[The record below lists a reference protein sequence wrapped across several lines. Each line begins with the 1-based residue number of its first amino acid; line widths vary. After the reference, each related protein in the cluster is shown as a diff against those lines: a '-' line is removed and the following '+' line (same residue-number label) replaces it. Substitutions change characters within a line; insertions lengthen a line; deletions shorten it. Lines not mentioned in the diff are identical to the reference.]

1 MNDNENKMNN
11 VKQFIN
17 EHKTGLIIG
26 ACGTVTLAFGAYC
39 YLSGYLSG
47 YCSGYRSGR
56 IDQYNTDA
64 IECAMQFNEALKTL
78 DDETKMT
85 VVNAFNAVASNTLS
99 K

>member
-26 ACGTVTLAFGAYC
+26 ACGIVTLAFGAYC
-39 YLSGYLSG
+39 
-47 YCSGYRSGR
+47 YRSGR

-64 IECAMQFNEALKTL
+64 IGCAMQFNEALKTL

-85 VVNAFNAVASNTLS
+85 VVNAFNAAASNTLS

>member
-26 ACGTVTLAFGAYC
+26 ACGIVTLAFGAYC
-39 YLSGYLSG
+39 YR
-47 YCSGYRSGR
+47 SGYRSGR

-64 IECAMQFNEALKTL
+64 IGYAMQFNEALKTL
-78 DDETKMT
+78 DDETKTT
-85 VVNAFNAVASNTLS
+85 VINAFNAVASNTLS

>member
-11 VKQFIN
+11 VKKFIN

-26 ACGTVTLAFGAYC
+26 ACGIVTLAFGAYC
-39 YLSGYLSG
+39 Y
-47 YCSGYRSGR
+47 RSGR
-56 IDQYNTDA
+56 TDQLNTDA
-64 IECAMQFNEALKTL
+64 RVFRWQFNEALKTL

-85 VVNAFNAVASNTLS
+85 VIEAFNAATSTTSS

>member
-26 ACGTVTLAFGAYC
+26 ACGIVTLAFGAYC
-39 YLSGYLSG
+39 YHSGYSSG
-47 YCSGYRSGR
+47 YSSGR
-56 IDQYNTDA
+56 IDQHNADA
-64 IECAMQFNEALKTL
+64 IVFSWQFNKALKTL

-85 VVNAFNAVASNTLS
+85 VVEAFNAAASTTSS

>member
-26 ACGTVTLAFGAYC
+26 ACGIVTLAFGAYC
-39 YLSGYLSG
+39 
-47 YCSGYRSGR
+47 YRSGR

-64 IECAMQFNEALKTL
+64 IGYAMQFNEALKTL

-85 VVNAFNAVASNTLS
+85 VVEAFNAAASTTLS

>member
-11 VKQFIN
+11 VKKFIN

-26 ACGTVTLAFGAYC
+26 ACGIVTLAFGAYC
-39 YLSGYLSG
+39 YR
-47 YCSGYRSGR
+47 SGYRSGR
-56 IDQYNTDA
+56 IDQLNTDTRVFGW
-64 IECAMQFNEALKTL
+64 QFNEALKTL

-85 VVNAFNAVASNTLS
+85 VVEAFNAATSNALS

>member
-26 ACGTVTLAFGAYC
+26 ACGIVTLAFGAYC
-39 YLSGYLSG
+39 Y
-47 YCSGYRSGR
+47 CSGR

-64 IECAMQFNEALKTL
+64 IGCAMQFNEALNTL

>member
-26 ACGTVTLAFGAYC
+26 ACGIVTLAFGAYC
-39 YLSGYLSG
+39 YS
-47 YCSGYRSGR
+47 SGR
-56 IDQYNTDA
+56 IDQHNTDA
-64 IECAMQFNEALKTL
+64 IVFGWQFNEALKAL
-78 DDETKMT
+78 DDETKTT
-85 VVNAFNAVASNTLS
+85 VINAFNAAASNTLS

>member
-26 ACGTVTLAFGAYC
+26 ACGIVTLAFGAYC
-39 YLSGYLSG
+39 YR
-47 YCSGYRSGR
+47 SGYRSGR
-56 IDQYNTDA
+56 IDQYNTDT
-64 IECAMQFNEALKTL
+64 IGFAMQFNEALKTL

-85 VVNAFNAVASNTLS
+85 VVEAFNAAASNTLS

>member
-11 VKQFIN
+11 VKKFIN

-26 ACGTVTLAFGAYC
+26 ACGIVTLAFGAYC
-39 YLSGYLSG
+39 YRSGD
-47 YCSGYRSGR
+47 RSGR
-56 IDQYNTDA
+56 IDQLNTDA
-64 IECAMQFNEALKTL
+64 RVFGWQFNEALKTL

-85 VVNAFNAVASNTLS
+85 VVEAFNAATSNTLS

>member
-11 VKQFIN
+11 VKKFIN

-26 ACGTVTLAFGAYC
+26 ACGIVTLAFGAYC
-39 YLSGYLSG
+39 YRSGTIA
-47 YCSGYRSGR
+47 GR
-56 IDQYNTDA
+56 IDQLNTDA
-64 IECAMQFNEALKTL
+64 RVFGWQFNEALKTL

-85 VVNAFNAVASNTLS
+85 VVEAFNAATSNTLS

>member
-26 ACGTVTLAFGAYC
+26 ACGIVTLAFGAYC
-39 YLSGYLSG
+39 YRSGYS
-47 YCSGYRSGR
+47 SGR
-56 IDQYNTDA
+56 IDQHNTDA
-64 IECAMQFNEALKTL
+64 IVFGWQFNEALKAL
-78 DDETKMT
+78 DDETKTT
-85 VVNAFNAVASNTLS
+85 VINAFNAAASNTLS

>member
-11 VKQFIN
+11 VKKFIN

-26 ACGTVTLAFGAYC
+26 ACGIVTLAFGAYC
-39 YLSGYLSG
+39 YS
-47 YCSGYRSGR
+47 SGR
-56 IDQYNTDA
+56 IDQHSTDA
-64 IECAMQFNEALKTL
+64 IAFGWQFNEALKTL

-85 VVNAFNAVASNTLS
+85 VVEAFNAAASTTSS

>member
-26 ACGTVTLAFGAYC
+26 ACGIVTLAFGAYC
-39 YLSGYLSG
+39 YR
-47 YCSGYRSGR
+47 SGYRSGR

-64 IECAMQFNEALKTL
+64 IGCAMQFNEALKTL
-78 DDETKMT
+78 DDETKTT
-85 VVNAFNAVASNTLS
+85 VINAFNAVASNTLS

>member
-26 ACGTVTLAFGAYC
+26 ACGIVTLAFGAYC
-39 YLSGYLSG
+39 
-47 YCSGYRSGR
+47 YRSGR

-64 IECAMQFNEALKTL
+64 IGCAMQFNEALKTL

-85 VVNAFNAVASNTLS
+85 VVNAFNAVASTTLS

>member
-26 ACGTVTLAFGAYC
+26 ACGIVTLAFGAYC
-39 YLSGYLSG
+39 
-47 YCSGYRSGR
+47 YRSGR

-64 IECAMQFNEALKTL
+64 IGYAI
-78 DDETKMT
+78 
-85 VVNAFNAVASNTLS
+85 
-99 K
+99 

>member
-26 ACGTVTLAFGAYC
+26 ACGIVTLAFGAYC
-39 YLSGYLSG
+39 Y
-47 YCSGYRSGR
+47 RSGR
-56 IDQYNTDA
+56 IDQHNTDA
-64 IECAMQFNEALKTL
+64 IVFGWQFNEALKAL
-78 DDETKMT
+78 DDETKTT
-85 VVNAFNAVASNTLS
+85 VINAFNAAASNTLS

>member
-26 ACGTVTLAFGAYC
+26 ACVSYCVGAYC
-39 YLSGYLSG
+39 YR
-47 YCSGYRSGR
+47 SGYRSGR

-64 IECAMQFNEALKTL
+64 IGYAMQFNEALKTL
-78 DDETKMT
+78 DDETKTT
-85 VVNAFNAVASNTLS
+85 VINAFNAAASTTLS

>member
-26 ACGTVTLAFGAYC
+26 ACGIVTLAFGAYC
-39 YLSGYLSG
+39 YR
-47 YCSGYRSGR
+47 SGYRSGR
-56 IDQYNTDA
+56 IDQYNADA
-64 IECAMQFNEALKTL
+64 IGCAMQFNEALKTL

-85 VVNAFNAVASNTLS
+85 VINAFNAVASTTLS

>member
-11 VKQFIN
+11 VKKFIN

-26 ACGTVTLAFGAYC
+26 ACGIVTLAFGAYC
-39 YLSGYLSG
+39 YRSG
-47 YCSGYRSGR
+47 CSSGR
-56 IDQYNTDA
+56 IDQLNTDA
-64 IECAMQFNEALKTL
+64 RVFGWQFNEALKTL

-85 VVNAFNAVASNTLS
+85 VVEAFNAATSTTSS

>member
-26 ACGTVTLAFGAYC
+26 ACGIVTIAFGAYC
-39 YLSGYLSG
+39 YH
-47 YCSGYRSGR
+47 SGYRSGR

-64 IECAMQFNEALKTL
+64 IGCAMQFNEALKTL
-78 DDETKMT
+78 DDETKTT

>member
-26 ACGTVTLAFGAYC
+26 ACGIVTLAFGAYC
-39 YLSGYLSG
+39 
-47 YCSGYRSGR
+47 YRSGR

-64 IECAMQFNEALKTL
+64 IGYAMQFNEALKTL

-85 VVNAFNAVASNTLS
+85 VVNAFNAVASTTLS

>member
-26 ACGTVTLAFGAYC
+26 ACGIVTLAFGAYC
-39 YLSGYLSG
+39 YR
-47 YCSGYRSGR
+47 SGYRSGR

-64 IECAMQFNEALKTL
+64 IGYAMQFNEALKTL
-78 DDETKMT
+78 DDETKTT
-85 VVNAFNAVASNTLS
+85 VINAFNATASNTLS

>member
-11 VKQFIN
+11 VKKFIN

-26 ACGTVTLAFGAYC
+26 ACGIVTLAFGAYR
-39 YLSGYLSG
+39 
-47 YCSGYRSGR
+47 YRSGR

-64 IECAMQFNEALKTL
+64 IGCAMQFNEALKTL

>member
-26 ACGTVTLAFGAYC
+26 ACGIVTLAFGAYC
-39 YLSGYLSG
+39 
-47 YCSGYRSGR
+47 YRSGR

-64 IECAMQFNEALKTL
+64 IGYAMQFNEALKTL
-78 DDETKMT
+78 DDETKTT
-85 VVNAFNAVASNTLS
+85 VINAFNAAASTTLS

>member
-26 ACGTVTLAFGAYC
+26 ACGIVTLAFGAYC
-39 YLSGYLSG
+39 YR
-47 YCSGYRSGR
+47 SGYRSGR

-64 IECAMQFNEALKTL
+64 IGCAMQFNEALKAL
-78 DDETKMT
+78 DDETKTT
-85 VVNAFNAVASNTLS
+85 VINAFNAAASNTLS

>member
-26 ACGTVTLAFGAYC
+26 ACGIVTLAFGAYC
-39 YLSGYLSG
+39 
-47 YCSGYRSGR
+47 YRSGR
-56 IDQYNTDA
+56 IDQYNTDT
-64 IECAMQFNEALKTL
+64 IGCAMQFNEALKTL
-78 DDETKMT
+78 DDETRMT

>member
-11 VKQFIN
+11 VKKFII

-26 ACGTVTLAFGAYC
+26 ACGIVTLAFGAYC
-39 YLSGYLSG
+39 Y
-47 YCSGYRSGR
+47 CSGYSSGR
-56 IDQYNTDA
+56 IDQHNTDA
-64 IECAMQFNEALKTL
+64 IVFGWQFNEALKTL

-85 VVNAFNAVASNTLS
+85 VVEAFNVAASTISS

>member
-11 VKQFIN
+11 VKKFIN

-26 ACGTVTLAFGAYC
+26 ACGIVTLAFGAYC
-39 YLSGYLSG
+39 YRSGYS
-47 YCSGYRSGR
+47 SGR
-56 IDQYNTDA
+56 IDQLNTDA
-64 IECAMQFNEALKTL
+64 KVFGWQFNEALKTL

-85 VVNAFNAVASNTLS
+85 VVEAFNAATSNTSS